1 MRNAAHTAT
10 PATLIKTKTS
20 TTRLLIKE
28 LHYKT
33 DGGLFE
39 IHPQIAQISYSKYHT
54 TQEPDREKVETEM
67 IKTER
72 V

>member
-1 MRNAAHTAT
+1 M
-10 PATLIKTKTS
+10 IVKTKTS

-33 DGGLFE
+33 DGRLFE
-39 IHPQIAQISYSKYHT
+39 IMSSKYHAPE
-54 TQEPDREKVETEM
+54 EPDREKVEAEM
-67 IKTER
+67 IEPER